1 MNNKAPASEIALTE
15 LSESFG
21 LFGDWEDRY
30 RYLID
35 LGKRI
40 PPMDSALKT
49 DETLVR
55 GCTSKVWMV
64 AGWQDDRLQF
74 QADSDAQIIKGLIY
88 ILNLAYQ
95 NRSRVEIATLDIN
108 KTFEDLGLDRH
119 LSPNRR
125 NGFFAMVERIR
136 AFANV

>member
-1 MNNKAPASEIALTE
+1 MNNKSSAAENALTD
-15 LSESFG
+15 LADSFG
-21 LFGDWEDRY
+21 LFGDWEERY

-40 PPMDSALKT
+40 SSMDSALKT
-49 DETLVR
+49 DETLVK

-64 AGWQDDRLQF
+64 AGWQDGRLQF

-95 NRSRVEIATLDIN
+95 NRSREEIASLDIN

-125 NGFFAMVERIR
+125 NGFFAMVGKIK
-136 AFANV
+136 AL

>member
-1 MNNKAPASEIALTE
+1 MNNKAQTPEIALTE

-40 PPMDSALKT
+40 PPMDSVLKT
-49 DETLVR
+49 EETLVR

-64 AGWQDDRLQF
+64 AGWQDDRLKF

-88 ILNLAYQ
+88 ILDLAYQ
-95 NRSRVEIATLDIN
+95 NRSRAEIESLDIN

-125 NGFFAMVERIR
+125 NGFFSMVERIR
-136 AFANV
+136 SFA